1 MVMNRTISIGCCLLL
16 WLAVSLCAAQTIP
29 AVNAVALDG
38 SRVVL
43 PNPGAQQVLIL
54 TLGFSHSSAD
64 GCESWNK
71 RIAADYGADARVAY
85 YQIPNLEGAPRIVIP
100 MILHGMRRNV
110 PAAAHAHFV
119 PVYDHE
125 AEWKTLVNFSGAD
138 DAYVRGGYG
147 GRAGGLAGAWAVV
160 GGGLRGVEE
169 ECGGVGEIQ
178 PTSPLPSP
186 AFSIVRKSLLRRLR
200 RRRQPFRKID
210 RG

>member
-16 WLAVSLCAAQTIP
+16 WFAVSSCAAQTIP

-85 YQIPNLEGAPRIVIP
+85 YQIPNLEGAPGIVIP

-125 AEWKTLVNFSGAD
+125 AEWKKLVNFSGAD
-138 DAYVRGGYG
+138 DAYVVVATADGRVVWQGHGRWTEAGYG
-147 GRAGGLAGAWAVV
+147 ELRRSVEGLVV
-160 GGGLRGVEE
+160 GKR
-169 ECGGVGEIQ
+169 
-178 PTSPLPSP
+178 
-186 AFSIVRKSLLRRLR
+186 
-200 RRRQPFRKID
+200 
-210 RG
+210 